1 MTELAELEES
11 QHRAELTAC
20 AVFGGGG
27 HVPPLVRD
35 VRCAAG
41 FPSQCSA
48 SVKAHLRLSVCSG
61 GCTIHVSDFVTVV
74 TFIFSDVCCGKK
86 KRTAFGKG

>member
-27 HVPPLVRD
+27 ARA
-35 VRCAAG
+35 AAG
-41 FPSQCSA
+41 
-48 SVKAHLRLSVCSG
+48 
-61 GCTIHVSDFVTVV
+61 T
-74 TFIFSDVCCGKK
+74 
-86 KRTAFGKG
+86 